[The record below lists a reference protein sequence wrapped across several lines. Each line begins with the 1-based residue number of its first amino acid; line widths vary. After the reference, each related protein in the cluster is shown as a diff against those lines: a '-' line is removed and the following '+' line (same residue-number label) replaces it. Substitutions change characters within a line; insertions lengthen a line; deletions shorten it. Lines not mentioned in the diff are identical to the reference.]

1 MAENPRRTTSQTV
14 ITARGTSILSTESL
28 SLSSSLDSRGISRRI
43 EIPPSSGCL
52 GTVGRDMAGGQRTSE
67 SSTNTEK
74 ILPPGLDVHSPY
86 QSPSEEVS
94 GASGSGT
101 SGIQSTTSYD
111 GLPTEQGGT
120 PISSL
125 SGGMI
130 DIIIDP
136 ALCPDRSTMR
146 GSSIYDTPPPPYA
159 TL

>member
-1 MAENPRRTTSQTV
+1 M
-14 ITARGTSILSTESL
+14 
-28 SLSSSLDSRGISRRI
+28 DSRDISPRI
-43 EIPPSSGCL
+43 EVPPSSGCL
-52 GTVGRDMAGGQRTSE
+52 GTVGRDMASGQRTSE

-74 ILPPGLDVHSPY
+74 ILPPGLDAHSPY
-86 QSPSEEVS
+86 HSPREEVS

-111 GLPTEQGGT
+111 GLPTEQGGVS
-120 PISSL
+120 ISSL

-136 ALCPDRSTMR
+136 ALYPDRSTMM